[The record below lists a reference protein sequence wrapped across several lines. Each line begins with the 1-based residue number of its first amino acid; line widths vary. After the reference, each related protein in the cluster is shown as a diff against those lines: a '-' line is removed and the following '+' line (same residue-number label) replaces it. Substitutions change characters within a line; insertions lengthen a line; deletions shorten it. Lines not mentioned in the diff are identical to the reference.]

1 MDKAS
6 IKRCVLL
13 LGLLDGMIQQTLS
26 GRGYFLLPLMER
38 QQGGVNELQL
48 LANVVSLRF
57 DDIRNPEIVG
67 DPFRLVRVVGAL
79 RQLFVLLEDYIEQG
93 DAFPPADAER
103 QEALQYLLKNV
114 FSD

>member
-13 LGLLDGMIQQTLS
+13 LGLLEGLIQQTLS

-38 QQGGVNELQL
+38 RHRSENELQL
-48 LANVVSLRF
+48 LANAVSLRF
-57 DDIRNPEIVG
+57 DDIRNSEIVG
-67 DPFRLVRVVGAL
+67 DPFRLARLVGVL
-79 RQLFVLLEDYIEQG
+79 REMFFLLEQFIEQG
-93 DAFPPADAER
+93 DAFPPADAAQ

-114 FSD
+114 FAD